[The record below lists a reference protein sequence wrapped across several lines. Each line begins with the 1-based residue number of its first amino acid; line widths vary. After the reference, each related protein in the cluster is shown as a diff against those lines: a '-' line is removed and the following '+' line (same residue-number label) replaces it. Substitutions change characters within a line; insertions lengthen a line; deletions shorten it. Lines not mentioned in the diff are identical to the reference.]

1 MPCEDPILVYSRE
14 AVRHVDAEA
23 IAHYG
28 IPGIVLME
36 NAARG
41 AADLA
46 HGMLTALDRP
56 ARILVACGTGNNGGD
71 GWAAARHLSNRGHD
85 VRIAALGPSRE
96 DSDAAVNARIAEV
109 MRLPVETN
117 AELDASGADL
127 VIDAL
132 LGTGLDRDVSGRA
145 RDWIEAINAQSTP
158 VLALDLPSGL
168 DADTGRPLGTA
179 IKADC
184 TATFVG
190 WKHGFLEEEATAWL
204 GRVEVIDIGVP
215 LLLKE
220 RHGHL
225 MMP

>member
-1 MPCEDPILVYSRE
+1 MPCEDPILIYSRE
-14 AVRHVDAEA
+14 AVRRVDAEA
-23 IAHYG
+23 IASYG

-41 AADLA
+41 SADLA
-46 HGMLTALDRP
+46 HDMLAALDRP

-96 DSDAAVNARIAEV
+96 GSDAAVNARIAEA
-109 MRLPVETN
+109 MRLPVETDVALN
-117 AELDASGADL
+117 ASGVDL

-145 RDWIEAINAQSTP
+145 RDWIEAINAQSAP

-168 DADTGRPLGTA
+168 DTDTGRPLGTA
-179 IKADC
+179 IRADC

-190 WKHGFLEEEATAWL
+190 WKQGFLEDGAATWL
-204 GRVEVIDIGVP
+204 GRVEVIDIGIP
-215 LLLKE
+215 LLLKV
-220 RHGHL
+220 RHGRS
-225 MMP
+225 MTP